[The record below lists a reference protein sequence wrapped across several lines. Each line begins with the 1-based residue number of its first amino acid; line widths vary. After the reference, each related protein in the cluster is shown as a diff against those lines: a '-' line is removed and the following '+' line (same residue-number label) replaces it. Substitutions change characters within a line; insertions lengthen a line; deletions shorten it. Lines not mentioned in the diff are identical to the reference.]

1 MMKLLFLYL
10 IFNVF
15 QGGFVTDIRVEGNV
29 NVSDEFIIS
38 SSGIKKGKFI
48 TSSDIKKAIK
58 NLYATKNFK
67 KVEIDILEGE
77 NEGEIVILIKVSEN
91 PRIYGVK
98 IQGTRKLKDE
108 EIIEKIDIT
117 KGMPLTG
124 SDIKKWESEII
135 KLYQEKGF
143 SGTKVETE
151 ILNTEREG
159 FVDILF
165 KIHEGEKAKIKEIDV
180 VGNENFPD
188 DKLEILLRNREK
200 TWYRKA
206 VFREEYW
213 EEDLPKIEEF
223 YKNHGFL
230 DAKVDSYKIKP
241 EGEWLYIKI
250 FVTEGKK
257 YYFGDYRFEGNKF
270 FDTRTLS
277 KKLKLK
283 KGDVFSFK
291 KFVES
296 IQEIQGLYADSGF
309 LLVRVVPEEKRKS
322 EEKGLSD
329 SEIKVDTIS
338 VIFHINEGKP
348 CYVRKINIE
357 GNTRTRD
364 YVIRRELDIYPGDKF
379 NRQKVIK
386 SLRDLYFLNYF
397 EKVDFKFNILD
408 DSEHVDLT
416 FKVKDKPT
424 GTLQAGG
431 SWSQTQKGS
440 LLLAVTESNLFGK
453 GQQLSLSLEIG
464 PYRQN
469 ARFSFTE
476 PWMFQR
482 HYLFGFDV
490 HHYIDVFPGEYSVQ
504 RTGFSLTFA
513 RPYDRNEYL
522 WTSTRYEFD
531 RTRLFDF
538 ASTYTPS
545 GPYDLRKEKWPKI
558 VSRII
563 HSFYRDSRDRK
574 FNTRKGMRAEYKI
587 TLSGGIFQ
595 GDEHYHRHV
604 LSLSYYKPF
613 FNEKIVPM
621 FNAKLGVMYP
631 YTESKPIP
639 VYEYFR
645 PGGVMFTDFV
655 VRGYDER
662 SLGFKSRGAVIG
674 GTAAY
679 AFNFELRFVVS
690 DQLYISAFFD
700 AGNAWVT
707 PYYMEREFKR
717 LLEGK
722 VVRLK
727 RGAGIGVR
735 MEIPML
741 GIVGIDL
748 AYGFDKLNK
757 GWIPHFVMGVPI
769 W

>member
-1 MMKLLFLYL
+1 M
-10 IFNVF
+10 
-15 QGGFVTDIRVEGNV
+15 TDVKVEGNI
-29 NVSDEFIIS
+29 NVSPEFIIN

-48 TSSDIKKAIK
+48 TPSDIEKAIK
-58 NLYATKNFK
+58 NLYTTNNFK
-67 KVEIDILEGE
+67 RVEIFILEGE
-77 NEGEIVILIKVSEN
+77 NEGEIVPLMKVFEN
-91 PRIYGVK
+91 PRVYGIKIEGARRVK
-98 IQGTRKLKDE
+98 DK

-124 SDIKKWESEII
+124 SDIKKWENEII

-143 SGTKVETE
+143 SGTRVGTE
-151 ILNTEREG
+151 ILDTEREM

-180 VGNENFPD
+180 VGNEEFSDN
-188 DKLEILLRNREK
+188 KLEILLRNREK
-200 TWYRKA
+200 KWYRKA

-241 EGEWLYIKI
+241 EDKWLYIKI
-250 FVTEGKK
+250 FVTEGKR
-257 YYFGDYRFEGNKF
+257 YYFGDHRFEGNKF
-270 FDTRTLS
+270 FNDKLLS
-277 KKLKLK
+277 KKLKLR

-291 KFVES
+291 KFMES
-296 IQEIQGLYADSGF
+296 LQEIQGLYADSGY
-309 LLVRVVPEEKRKS
+309 LLVKLFPEEKRS
-322 EEKGLSD
+322 EEKES
-329 SEIKVDTIS
+329 DTIS
-338 VIFHINEGKP
+338 VVFHVNEGRP
-348 CYVRKINIE
+348 CYVKKINIE

-397 EKVDFKFNILD
+397 EKVDFKFDILD
-408 DSEHVDLT
+408 DSEHVDLI

-440 LLLAVTESNLFGK
+440 LLLAVTESNLLGR
-453 GQQLSLSLEIG
+453 GQNLSLSIELG

-469 ARFSFTE
+469 VRFSFTE

-490 HHYIDVFPGEYSVQ
+490 HHYVDVFPGEYSIQ
-504 RTGFSLTFA
+504 RTGFSFAFA
-513 RPYDRNEYL
+513 RPYDKNEYL
-522 WTSTRYEFD
+522 WTNTRYEFD
-531 RTRLFDF
+531 RTKVFDF
-538 ASTYTPS
+538 ALTYAPL

-574 FNTRKGMRAEYKI
+574 FNARNGSKAEYKI

-595 GDEHYHRHV
+595 GDEHYTRHV
-604 LSLSYYKPF
+604 FGLSYYKSF
-613 FNEKIVPM
+613 LKEKLVPVS
-621 FNAKLGVMYP
+621 NIKLGVMYP
-631 YTESKPIP
+631 YTKSKPIP

-655 VRGYDER
+655 VRGYEER
-662 SLGFKSRGAVIG
+662 SLGFKSGGAVIG
-674 GTAAY
+674 GKAAY
-679 AFNFELRFVVS
+679 VFNFELRFVVS
-690 DQLYISAFFD
+690 EGVYIAFFFD
-700 AGNAWVT
+700 GGNAWLS

-722 VVRLK
+722 SLRLK

-741 GIVGIDL
+741 GIVGIDF

-757 GWIPHFVMGVPI
+757 GWVPHFVMGMPL